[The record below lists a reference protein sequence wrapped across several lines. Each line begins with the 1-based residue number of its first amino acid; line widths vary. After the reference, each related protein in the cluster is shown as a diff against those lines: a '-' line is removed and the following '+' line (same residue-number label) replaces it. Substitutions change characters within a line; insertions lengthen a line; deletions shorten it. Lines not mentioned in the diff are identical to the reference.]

1 MTVLM
6 FITYHHNFCSHHGHH
21 LCRGKI
27 GDMMAFPLS
36 QLRAQSSPTS
46 PSSVCTPGC
55 TTMVE
60 MSHTR
65 NELVFVVRSMDR
77 WFGRSD
83 WRIGR
88 WVKAFM
94 TCNQLQRIWH
104 FVSMT
109 RLFKK
114 KKKAIKPAEFESQT
128 GVQSQLQPSS
138 NACGQEILLP
148 KSTFYIILN
157 TCSMKCRSMLTHVH
171 HCQIDIL
178 EENLLKLKQLL
189 IWSPRVSVLV
199 HTVEGGN

>member
-65 NELVFVVRSMDR
+65 NELVFVVRDQWTDDSAGLTGELADE
-77 WFGRSD
+77 
-83 WRIGR
+83 WRHLLI
-88 WVKAFM
+88 
-94 TCNQLQRIWH
+94 TCNQLQNLALCLHDQIGKRK
-104 FVSMT
+104 
-109 RLFKK
+109 LKN
-114 KKKAIKPAEFESQT
+114 
-128 GVQSQLQPSS
+128 QLD
-138 NACGQEILLP
+138 
-148 KSTFYIILN
+148 LN
-157 TCSMKCRSMLTHVH
+157 
-171 HCQIDIL
+171 
-178 EENLLKLKQLL
+178 LKLVHGANYNHLPMRADMRSFN
-189 IWSPRVSVLV
+189 WRPRFTSFWIPVV
-199 HTVEGGN
+199 

>member
-65 NELVFVVRSMDR
+65 NELVFVVRDQWTDDSAGLTGELADEWRHLLHVTNYREFGTLSPWPDR
-77 WFGRSD
+77 RE
-83 WRIGR
+83 
-88 WVKAFM
+88 K
-94 TCNQLQRIWH
+94 T
-104 FVSMT
+104 
-109 RLFKK
+109 
-114 KKKAIKPAEFESQT
+114 IKPAEFWI
-128 GVQSQLQPSS
+128 S
-138 NACGQEILLP
+138 NWCTEPITTIFQCVRTWDP
-148 KSTFYIILN
+148 
-157 TCSMKCRSMLTHVH
+157 LTDVHVLH
-171 HCQIDIL
+171 HSEYL
-178 EENLLKLKQLL
+178 
-189 IWSPRVSVLV
+189 
-199 HTVEGGN
+199 

>member
-114 KKKAIKPAEFESQT
+114 KKKKSYKTSWVWISNWCTKPITTIFQCVRTRDPFTE
-128 GVQSQLQPSS
+128 V
-138 NACGQEILLP
+138 
-148 KSTFYIILN
+148 
-157 TCSMKCRSMLTHVH
+157 HVLH
-171 HCQIDIL
+171 HSEYL
-178 EENLLKLKQLL
+178 
-189 IWSPRVSVLV
+189 
-199 HTVEGGN
+199 